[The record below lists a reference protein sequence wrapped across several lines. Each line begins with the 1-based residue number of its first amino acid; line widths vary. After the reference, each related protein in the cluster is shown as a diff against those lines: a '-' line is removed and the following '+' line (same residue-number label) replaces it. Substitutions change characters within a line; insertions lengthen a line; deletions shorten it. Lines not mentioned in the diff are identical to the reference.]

1 MRHTGA
7 IGLNKSFAAPRF
19 RYSVAFMHVEEDL
32 LKEVPLFQLLDEAE
46 RAQLAENLEVVRYAE
61 GETIFHIGDPGDALY
76 VISSGEVEAFCKND
90 TGERIVL
97 EVSTRGDFFGELS
110 LLDGGGR
117 SASVVAI
124 QDTEAL
130 RLERADLEKFL
141 RRNPGAAMDLLAAMG
156 RRLRVSAERIRRTT
170 TRNANEEIED
180 NRTLVQ
186 KSADWIAE
194 FAGSITFLML
204 HVVWFGLWLGLNTF
218 HVPGIPQFDPF
229 PFGFL
234 TLTVSLE
241 AIFLSVFVLL
251 SQNRQAAKDRVRSDV
266 EYDVNLKAELEICH
280 LHEKLDR
287 LNVELLSRLERLQE
301 SQR

>member
-1 MRHTGA
+1 MR
-7 IGLNKSFAAPRF
+7 
-19 RYSVAFMHVEEDL
+19 VEEDL

-61 GETIFHIGDPGDALY
+61 GETIFHLGDPGDALY

-124 QDTEAL
+124 RDTEAL

-156 RRLRVSAERIRRTT
+156 RRLRVSAEHIRRTT

-204 HVVWFGLWLGLNTF
+204 HVVWFGLWLGFNTF